1 MIVHRYITHV
11 LDKKADEPILND
23 FEGRISL
30 EVDKFLQN
38 SIKKVKKED
47 CLRKAKF
54 NDFGE
59 NVIRNVC
66 DEIIHNE
73 DTFVENSKEIAA
85 YLFDVMKA
93 SDYIESC
100 DLIIC
105 LITDRDEKYV
115 AIIKVDYKKIYN
127 HSVEYHEDKF
137 NIQIVE
143 NEIGIAETFK
153 PKQCALIGV
162 NGLEDEYDLRVID
175 IEAEKNCNKSIF
187 IEKFINARKIIDD
200 TYKTSSFI
208 HQVTLWINSYFTDV
222 NSKQSAFNL
231 LVYVLMNTTSIDI
244 DEFADRLIKG
254 DKEAKESFIE
264 DMSRCKISNFN
275 VNKKIVEKR
284 FKKIDLDLVN
294 FKMKCRLDDFNNIN
308 LFEIIQNG
316 DKYDLVIKNIG
327 NLRINGC

>member
-1 MIVHRYITHV
+1 M
-11 LDKKADEPILND
+11 
-23 FEGRISL
+23 
-30 EVDKFLQN
+30 
-38 SIKKVKKED
+38 KE
-47 CLRKAKF
+47 
-54 NDFGE
+54 
-59 NVIRNVC
+59 
-66 DEIIHNE
+66 
-73 DTFVENSKEIAA
+73 
-85 YLFDVMKA
+85 

-105 LITDRDEKYV
+105 LITDHDEKYV

-254 DKEAKESFIE
+254 DKEAKENFIE

-316 DKYDLVIKNIG
+316 DTYDLVIKNIG